1 MHARLQP
8 RPGRPAQAPQAR
20 PPATDAQPVAQRA
33 APAHLAPGRETI
45 ADYAR
50 SRASGLARAA
60 VAANRTGLPN
70 GLKTGIET
78 LSGIAL
84 DDVRVHRNSAR
95 PAQLQAHAFAQGS
108 DIHLAPGKE
117 GHLPHEAWHVV
128 QQKQGRVRATQRAG
142 GVPVNADIA
151 LEDEAHAMGARATRA
166 PLLHGRAGPAAPA
179 FAPASPAAQCIRVDA
194 TDIGQTFDVTTNAG
208 VRQNGVL
215 LAIGVHG
222 WFTFSCGTVRGQG
235 NIHARVGAPSSSTT
249 GPGST
254 LTPGLPSATPPGSS
268 LPGSTPVVPGH
279 TGAPPSSTPSIPS
292 SSTTQGTALP
302 TTQTEFNVQQIATSQ
317 GISGLGAIGLI
328 RESFQSQPR
337 TVRVHYPFGSKTIS
351 RGGEAFDTPQETTKR
366 AQGMVGYRAKDY
378 GKGHKKVDK
387 DYSDFVD
394 ELSDNETETV
404 KRARA
409 KNVLTFLESDPTVKF
424 GDLTSE
430 GRAGLGGLL
439 SVGLISDPMR
449 TEHHSQRTQDD
460 FLEEL
465 RKRERGETSF
475 HKSFGSKTG
484 STFLPARKGGS
495 KEQRKR
501 LRALGPIVPKAP
513 PSSVPQSTVPQSSTT
528 QSTGPLP
535 VTTTAPPTQL
545 PIFGIPVPQPSQ
557 HMLNLQANV
566 VGVADDLLRLLQPQG
581 DQDDGNRGLFAA
593 QVQYARNVATNAN
606 LLSPAALL
614 HLNQLLG
621 ALNHTYRQAAPV
633 LRRDLIFHT
642 NPEDPHG
649 AAGQR
654 LAALEQVFAECGQM
668 AARNALAIVGRDP
681 TAQAVQADVAN
692 HAGLNALGNFAN
704 NIDENAIRQML
715 ATAGATDIPVMG
727 NIGQVGAVV
736 DHINQNDLAW
746 LAHMQIGQGEVAS
759 LQPVRAFMLGT
770 IPSLT
775 LILNIQGHVNAATKQ
790 LHWITVRV
798 TRTQHGLAVQYLD
811 SLRAPADYTGVF
823 TALRQLL
830 SRAPAQ
836 AQPQAQPQAPQHG
849 GTGGGSGSPPGSSGF
864 GASFF
869 GPGTASSPLAPSKP
883 PVSPGFGTGGFPT
896 SSHGTSPFSGF
907 PSSWTSSPLPKL
919 FPELDDDD
927 TDMS

>member
-8 RPGRPAQAPQAR
+8 RPGRPAQDLQAR
-20 PPATDAQPVAQRA
+20 PPAAGTQPVAQRA

-60 VAANRTGLPN
+60 VAANRTGLPD

-142 GVPVNADIA
+142 GVPINADIA
-151 LEDEAHAMGARATRA
+151 LEDEADAMGARATRA
-166 PLLHGRAGPAAPA
+166 PLPHGSEGPPAPA
-179 FAPASPAAQCIRVDA
+179 FAPASPAAQCIRVDV

-215 LAIGVHG
+215 QAIGING

-235 NIHARVGAPSSSTT
+235 NIHARVGASSSSAT

-254 LTPGLPSATPPGSS
+254 LTTGAPSSTPPGSTP
-268 LPGSTPVVPGH
+268 PGSTPVVPGH
-279 TGAPPSSTPSIPS
+279 TGTPPSSAPSIPS

-317 GISGLGAIGLI
+317 GISGLSAIGLI

-366 AQGMVGYRAKDY
+366 AQGMVSYRTKDY

-394 ELSDNETETV
+394 ELSDNEAEPV

-475 HKSFGSKTG
+475 HKAFGSKTG

-501 LRALGPIVPKAP
+501 LRMLGPLAPKATTP
-513 PSSVPQSTVPQSSTT
+513 SVPQSSSA

-535 VTTTAPPTQL
+535 ATTTAPPTQS
-545 PIFGIPVPQPSQ
+545 PIFGISVPQPSQ
-557 HMLNLQANV
+557 QMLTLQANV
-566 VGVADDLLRLLQPQG
+566 IGVADDLLRLLQPQG
-581 DQDDGNRGLFAA
+581 DQDDVNRGIFAI

-606 LLSPAALL
+606 LLSPAAQL
-614 HLNQLLG
+614 HLHQLLG
-621 ALNHTYRQAAPV
+621 ALNHSYRQAAPV

-649 AAGQR
+649 VAGQR

-681 TAQAVQADVAN
+681 SAQAVQADVAN
-692 HAGLNALGNFAN
+692 QAGLNALGNFAN

-836 AQPQAQPQAPQHG
+836 AQPQAQPQPPQHG
-849 GTGGGSGSPPGSSGF
+849 GTGGASGSSPGSSGF

-869 GPGTASSPLAPSKP
+869 GPGPSSGPLAPSTSP
-883 PVSPGFGTGGFPT
+883 FSPGFGTGGFT
-896 SSHGTSPFSGF
+896 T
-907 PSSWTSSPLPKL
+907 SWTSSPLPKL

-927 TDMS
+927 ASMS